1 MNAMRTLAPR
11 IAVAACFGLA
21 AASLYAYVGQSQAE
35 ERAVSFCA
43 ASQPGEAAGRVMSRL
58 ERELDDVTA
67 FQRKE
72 GISVVYGIGSQY
84 VCDIRFSGGQVALA
98 AVTHAD

>member
-35 ERAVSFCA
+35 ARALSFCA
-43 ASQPGEAAGRVMSRL
+43 ASQPGQAAGRVMSRL
-58 ERELDDVTA
+58 EQELGEVTA

-72 GISVVYGIGSQY
+72 GISVIYGSGSQY
-84 VCDIRFSGGQVALA
+84 VCDIRFSGGQVAVA
-98 AVTHAD
+98 AVAHLD